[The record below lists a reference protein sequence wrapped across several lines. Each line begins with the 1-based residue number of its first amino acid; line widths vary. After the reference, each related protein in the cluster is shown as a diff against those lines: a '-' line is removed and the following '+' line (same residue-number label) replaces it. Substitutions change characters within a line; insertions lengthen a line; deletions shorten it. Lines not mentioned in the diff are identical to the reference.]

1 MTVKCFN
8 SPIFLSNT
16 IVLFQGLRSK
26 GHTWPKF
33 GVYRHVTPTAVV
45 TTAKGLPKK
54 MLVYCLITASS
65 AKQH

>member
-33 GVYRHVTPTAVV
+33 GMYRHTRQW
-45 TTAKGLPKK
+45 LWQRPKVFQRK
-54 MLVYCLITASS
+54 TFVEYCLITASS